1 MFDSRAVLTLTVKL
15 RPLLSVLTCYVLG
28 KWFME
33 ELLHVLGPIYINR
46 ALILVNRLHL
56 NVASASTASG
66 LPGVVLFLAI
76 LSWLVRI
83 WQFQYEIIMNPF
95 CAVEHYELYLSH
107 LNYWCPN
114 SRRQKYVSS
123 RGFVQLE

>member
-46 ALILVNRLHL
+46 ALILVN
-56 NVASASTASG
+56 
-66 LPGVVLFLAI
+66 
-76 LSWLVRI
+76 
-83 WQFQYEIIMNPF
+83 
-95 CAVEHYELYLSH
+95 
-107 LNYWCPN
+107 
-114 SRRQKYVSS
+114 
-123 RGFVQLE
+123 